1 MDRICHSYLSESA
14 ASIQDLETL
23 TPGTERSPAATSGT
37 TQRPTTLRTTTAAVV
52 VVASTTAAA
61 SRPTTG
67 KKTTKQVIQ
76 IMYVYKLIKYK
87 TTLLDVQYVYLQIII
102 TSQ

>member
-1 MDRICHSYLSESA
+1 MDRICHSYLSEST
-14 ASIQDLETL
+14 ASIKDVETV
-23 TPGTERSPAATSGT
+23 TSGTERSPAATSGT

-67 KKTTKQVIQ
+67 KKTSKQVIQ
-76 IMYVYKLIKYK
+76 ITFTNKSNTK
-87 TTLLDVQYVYLQIII
+87 QHC
-102 TSQ
+102 